1 MLLGCPK
8 QNVNH
13 TSDKVKVI
21 YIKQFLFYVRINYR
35 FKTSEMKNVGK
46 LVEKTVE
53 ASRSW

>member
-35 FKTSEMKNVGK
+35 FKTSEMKNEGK
-46 LVEKTVE
+46 LVEKTVQ
-53 ASRSW
+53 ASKS